1 MKRLYRSKRERK
13 LAGICGGLAE
23 YFEMDPVIFR
33 LIVVL
38 LCLIT
43 GIFPIL
49 IAYII
54 GIFIIP
60 EEK

>member
-1 MKRLYRSKRERK
+1 MKRLYRSKKERK

-23 YFEMDPVIFR
+23 YFEMDPVILR
-33 LIVVL
+33 LIVVI

-60 EEK
+60 EEQ